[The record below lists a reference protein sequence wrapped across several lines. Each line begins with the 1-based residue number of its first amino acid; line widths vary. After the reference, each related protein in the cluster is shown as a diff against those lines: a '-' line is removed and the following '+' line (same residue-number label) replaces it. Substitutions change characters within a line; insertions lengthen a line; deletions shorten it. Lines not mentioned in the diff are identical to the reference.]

1 MTQSTPAN
9 VFAPLP
15 ASHQADLAQ
24 RGQHVFTLYQQGR
37 LQEAELAAR
46 DLTQRAPQHGFG
58 WKALGMILSRLD
70 RKNEAL
76 PVMQQAAKLLPQDAE
91 AFNNLGV
98 LFREA
103 NELKFALACYEHATK
118 VNPSFLPALDNLIRL
133 LTHMKQQQDLLP
145 LLRRKL
151 ALVPDDESAR
161 QQIAELERDSSVP
174 SA

>member
-1 MTQSTPAN
+1 
-9 VFAPLP
+9 
-15 ASHQADLAQ
+15 
-24 RGQHVFTLYQQGR
+24 
-37 LQEAELAAR
+37 
-46 DLTQRAPQHGFG
+46 
-58 WKALGMILSRLD
+58 
-70 RKNEAL
+70 
-76 PVMQQAAKLLPQDAE
+76 MQQAAKLLPRDAE

-133 LTHMKQQQDLLP
+133 MTHLKRQQDLLP

-151 ALVPDDESAR
+151 TLAPDDESAR
-161 QQIAELERDSSVP
+161 KQLAELERERSAP

>member
-1 MTQSTPAN
+1 
-9 VFAPLP
+9 
-15 ASHQADLAQ
+15 
-24 RGQHVFTLYQQGR
+24 
-37 LQEAELAAR
+37 
-46 DLTQRAPQHGFG
+46 
-58 WKALGMILSRLD
+58 
-70 RKNEAL
+70 
-76 PVMQQAAKLLPQDAE
+76 MQQAAKLLPQDAE